1 MRFPRNRITVRI
13 REMMIC
19 MVKQF
24 PRVCSAFDVSFL
36 PIKMLALG
44 APPFS
49 DKSSKGGYDHDKRH
63 TDTYTG
69 KGKSTLSGNMTNID
83 TVDDI
88 VEHIDELCGNCRK
101 CKPQKQLSDRLGS

>member
-1 MRFPRNRITVRI
+1 MVEAVF
-13 REMMIC
+13 RESC
-19 MVKQF
+19 F
-24 PRVCSAFDVSFL
+24 GFFDCVIFL

-88 VEHIDELCGNCRK
+88 VEHIDELCGK
-101 CKPQKQLSDRLGS
+101 L